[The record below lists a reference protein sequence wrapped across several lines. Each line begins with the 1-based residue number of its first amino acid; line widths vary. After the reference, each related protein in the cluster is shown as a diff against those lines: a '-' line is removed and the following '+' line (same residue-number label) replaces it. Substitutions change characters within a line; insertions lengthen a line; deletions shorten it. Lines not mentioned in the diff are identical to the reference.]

1 MAGVLKGCG
10 FVMRDD
16 AMGNVNDLSPIFT
29 PKSVAVIGASSSP
42 EKLGFQIL
50 KNIRDAGFK
59 GPIYPV
65 NPKATTILDL
75 QCYPSIAA
83 IEGSP
88 ELAVI
93 IVPAA
98 AVPTTLHE
106 CGAKG
111 VRGAIVISGGFGE
124 SGPEGE
130 ALQRQVLEVVR
141 AHKMRMIGPNCQ
153 GVNNPY
159 HGLCAS
165 WPLLTMRGTIAV
177 VSQSGTVAAAL
188 MDWAAQEGIGVSGL
202 VSMGNR
208 ADVDEAD
215 LIEHFNADPQTR
227 SIAVYIEGVKDGPRF
242 IAAARRATKPIVV
255 LKPGKTEKGRQ
266 AAESHTK
273 SLAGRDEV
281 YQGIFRQFGI
291 CRAETLHEL
300 YDFSKALAYLARPGG
315 RKVLIVTSS
324 GGCGVLAAD
333 IAAAEG
339 LDVAALPEIVAA
351 HLRSLLPRHCVVG
364 NPLDLTGDATSHMYK
379 DVLAAAKASFDA
391 VAVIFGDP
399 ILGASEVIDRTSPE
413 LVIYLGGA
421 EVEREESRRLHARGV
436 PVFPT
441 PERGMRALAQLV
453 RFGLPAAGA
462 R

>member
-1 MAGVLKGCG
+1 MTT
-10 FVMRDD
+10 
-16 AMGNVNDLSPIFT
+16 NSPNLSAIFT

-42 EKLGFQIL
+42 DKLGFQIL

-65 NPKATTILDL
+65 NPKATTIVGLR
-75 QCYPSIAA
+75 CYPSIREV
-83 IEGSP
+83 EGSP

-98 AVPTTLHE
+98 AVPATLAD
-106 CGAKG
+106 CGVKG
-111 VRGAIVISGGFGE
+111 VKGAIVISGGFGE

-130 ALQRQVLEVVR
+130 ALQRQAVEVAR
-141 AHKMRMIGPNCQ
+141 AHKIRMVGPNCQ
-153 GVNNPY
+153 GVNNPF

-165 WPLLTMRGTIAV
+165 WPLLTMRGAIAV

-188 MDWAAQEGIGVSGL
+188 MDWAAQEGIGVSAL

-215 LIEHFNADPQTR
+215 LVEHFDSDPQTR
-227 SIAVYIEGVKDGPRF
+227 AIALYIEGVKNGPRF
-242 IAAARRATKPIVV
+242 LAAARRTRKPIVV
-255 LKPGKTEKGRQ
+255 LKPGRTEKGRQ

-281 YQGIFRQFGI
+281 YQGVFRQFGI

-300 YDFSKALAYLARPGG
+300 YDFSKALAYLQRPSG
-315 RKVLIVTSS
+315 RRVLILTSS

-333 IAAAEG
+333 VAAGEG
-339 LDVAALPEIVAA
+339 LEVAPLPEAVASQ
-351 HLRSLLPRHCVVG
+351 LRASLPRHFVIN
-364 NPLDLTGDATSHMYK
+364 NPLDLTGDANARMYK
-379 DVLAAAKASFDA
+379 DVLATAKGLFDV

-399 ILGASEVIDRTSPE
+399 IVGASEVIDRDHPE

-421 EVEREESRRLHARGV
+421 EVEREEARLLHGSGV

-441 PERGMRALAQLV
+441 PERGMRALAQLL
-453 RFGLPAAGA
+453 RFGRPAAS

>member
-1 MAGVLKGCG
+1 MIA
-10 FVMRDD
+10 DSS
-16 AMGNVNDLSPIFT
+16 DLSAIFT

-50 KNIRDAGFK
+50 KNVRDAGFK

-75 QCYPSIAA
+75 RCYPSIGAV
-83 IEGSP
+83 EGLP

-93 IVPAA
+93 IVPAH
-98 AVPTTLHE
+98 AVPATLAE

-111 VRGAIVISGGFGE
+111 ARGAIVISGGFAE

-130 ALQRQVLEVVR
+130 ALQRQALEVAR
-141 AHKMRMIGPNCQ
+141 THKMRMIGPNCQ

-165 WPLLTMRGTIAV
+165 WPLLTMRGAIAV

-215 LIEHFNADPQTR
+215 LVEHFDGDPQTR
-227 SIAVYIEGVKDGPRF
+227 AIALYIEGVKNGPRF
-242 IAAARRATKPIVV
+242 LAAARRARKPIVV
-255 LKPGKTEKGRQ
+255 LKPGRTEKGRQ

-281 YQGIFRQFGI
+281 YQGAFRQFGI

-300 YDFSKALAYLARPGG
+300 YDFSKALAYLQRPPG
-315 RKVLIVTSS
+315 RRVLIVTSS

-333 IAAAEG
+333 VAAGEG
-339 LDVAALPEIVAA
+339 LDVAPLPEAIASQ
-351 HLRSLLPRHCVVG
+351 LRASLPRHFVVN
-364 NPLDLTGDATSHMYK
+364 NPLDLTGDATAQMYK
-379 DVLAAAKASFDA
+379 EVIAAAKGMFDT

-399 ILGASEVIDRTSPE
+399 IVGASEVIDRNRPE
-413 LVIYLGGA
+413 LVIFLGGA
-421 EVEREESRRLHARGV
+421 EVEREEGRLLHAKGV

-453 RFGLPAAGA
+453 RFGRPAE
-462 R
+462 RVR

>member
-1 MAGVLKGCG
+1 MT
-10 FVMRDD
+10 DSD
-16 AMGNVNDLSPIFT
+16 NLSAIFT
-29 PKSVAVIGASSSP
+29 PKSVAVIGASTNP

-50 KNIRDAGFK
+50 KNIGDAGFK

-65 NPKATTILDL
+65 NPKAKAILDL
-75 QCYPSIAA
+75 PCYPSIGAV
-83 IEGSP
+83 EGVP

-93 IVPAA
+93 IVPAT
-98 AVPTTLHE
+98 AVPATLAD

-111 VRGAIVISGGFGE
+111 VRGAIVISGGFSE

-130 ALQRQVLEVVR
+130 ALQRQAVEVAR
-141 AHKMRMIGPNCQ
+141 THKIRMVGPNCQ

-165 WPLLTMRGTIAV
+165 WPLLTMRGAIAV

-215 LIEHFNADPQTR
+215 LIEHFDGDPRTR
-227 SIAVYIEGVKDGPRF
+227 AIAVYIEGVKNGPRF
-242 IAAARRATKPIVV
+242 LAAARRARKPIVV
-255 LKPGKTEKGRQ
+255 LKPGRTEKGRQ

-281 YQGIFRQFGI
+281 YQGAFRQFGI

-300 YDFSKALAYLARPGG
+300 YDFSKALAYLRRPTG
-315 RKVLIVTSS
+315 RRLLIVTSS

-333 IAAAEG
+333 VAAAEG
-339 LDVAALPEIVAA
+339 LDVAPLPDAVASQ
-351 HLRSLLPRHCVVG
+351 LRASLPRHFVVN
-364 NPLDLTGDATSHMYK
+364 NPLDLTGDANSRIYK
-379 DVLAAAKASFDA
+379 DVLAAAKGAFDVA
-391 VAVIFGDP
+391 AVIFGDP
-399 ILGASEVIDRTSPE
+399 IVGASEVIERDRPE

-421 EVEREESRRLHARGV
+421 DVEREEGRLLHARGV

-453 RFGLPAAGA
+453 RFGRPVEKA
-462 R
+462 RP

>member
-1 MAGVLKGCG
+1 MVHS
-10 FVMRDD
+10 
-16 AMGNVNDLSPIFT
+16 NDLSAIFT

-65 NPKATTILDL
+65 NPKATAILDL
-75 QCYPSIAA
+75 PCYPSIGAVDGA
-83 IEGSP
+83 P

-93 IVPAA
+93 IVPAG
-98 AVPTTLHE
+98 AVPATLAD
-106 CGAKG
+106 CGVKG
-111 VRGAIVISGGFGE
+111 VKGAVVISGGFGE

-130 ALQRQVLEVVR
+130 ALQRQAVEVAL
-141 AHKMRMIGPNCQ
+141 AHKIRMVGPNCQ

-165 WPLLTMRGTIAV
+165 WPLLTMRGAIAV

-215 LIEHFNADPQTR
+215 LIEHFDADPQTR
-227 SIAVYIEGVKDGPRF
+227 AIAVYIEGVKNGPRF
-242 IAAARRATKPIVV
+242 LAAARRASKPIVV
-255 LKPGKTEKGRQ
+255 LKPGRTEKGRQ

-281 YQGIFRQFGI
+281 YQGAFRQFGI

-300 YDFSKALAYLARPGG
+300 YDFSKALAYLQRPPG
-315 RKVLIVTSS
+315 RKVLILTSS

-333 IAAAEG
+333 VAAGEG
-339 LDVAALPEIVAA
+339 LDVAPLPEDVAS
-351 HLRSLLPRHCVVG
+351 HLRASLPRHFVVN
-364 NPLDLTGDATSHMYK
+364 NPLDLTGDANARMYK
-379 DVLAAAKASFDA
+379 DVLAAAKGTFDIA
-391 VAVIFGDP
+391 AVIFGDP
-399 ILGASEVIDRTSPE
+399 IAGASEVIDHDRPE

-421 EVEREESRRLHARGV
+421 EVEREEGRRLHARGV

-453 RFGLPAAGA
+453 RFGRPVE
-462 R
+462 RIPQ

>member
-1 MAGVLKGCG
+1 MVHSNG
-10 FVMRDD
+10 
-16 AMGNVNDLSPIFT
+16 LSAIFT

-42 EKLGFQIL
+42 EKLGYQIL

-65 NPKATTILDL
+65 NPKATAILDL
-75 QCYPSIAA
+75 PCYPSIGAV
-83 IEGSP
+83 EGAP

-98 AVPTTLHE
+98 AVPATLAE
-106 CGAKG
+106 CGTKG
-111 VRGAIVISGGFGE
+111 VKGAIVISGGFGE

-130 ALQRQVLEVVR
+130 TLQRQAVEVAR
-141 AHKMRMIGPNCQ
+141 AHKIRMVGPNCQ

-165 WPLLTMRGTIAV
+165 WPLLTMQGAIAV

-215 LIEHFNADPQTR
+215 LIGHFDADPQTR
-227 SIAVYIEGVKDGPRF
+227 AIAVYIEGVKNGPRF
-242 IAAARRATKPIVV
+242 LDAARSARKPIVV
-255 LKPGKTEKGRQ
+255 LKPGRTEKGRQ

-281 YQGIFRQFGI
+281 YQGVFRQFGV

-300 YDFSKALAYLARPGG
+300 YDFSKALAYLKRPPG
-315 RKVLIVTSS
+315 RRVLILTSS

-333 IAAAEG
+333 VAAGDG
-339 LDVAALPEIVAA
+339 LDVAPLPEDVASQ
-351 HLRSLLPRHCVVG
+351 LRASLPRHFVIN
-364 NPLDLTGDATSHMYK
+364 NPLDLTGDANARMYK
-379 DVLAAAKASFDA
+379 DVLAAAKGSFDVA
-391 VAVIFGDP
+391 AVIFGDP
-399 ILGASEVIDRTSPE
+399 IAGASEVIDRDHPE

-421 EVEREESRRLHARGV
+421 EVEREEGRLLHARGI

-453 RFGLPAAGA
+453 RFGRPMEGIQ
-462 R
+462 

>member
-1 MAGVLKGCG
+1 MKA
-10 FVMRDD
+10 DSD
-16 AMGNVNDLSPIFT
+16 NLSTIFT

-65 NPKATTILDL
+65 NPKATVILDL
-75 QCYPSIAA
+75 PCYPSIGAV
-83 IEGSP
+83 EGAP

-93 IVPAA
+93 IVPAP
-98 AVPTTLHE
+98 AVPATLGE

-111 VRGAIVISGGFGE
+111 VKGAIVISGGFGE

-130 ALQRQVLEVVR
+130 ALQRQALEVAR
-141 AHKMRMIGPNCQ
+141 AHKIRMIGPNCQ

-165 WPLLTMRGTIAV
+165 WPLLTMRGAIAV
-177 VSQSGTVAAAL
+177 LSQSGTVAAAL
-188 MDWAAQEGIGVSGL
+188 MDWAGQEGIGVSAL

-215 LIEHFNADPQTR
+215 LVEYFDGDPETR
-227 SIAVYIEGVKDGPRF
+227 AIALYIEGVKNGPRF
-242 IAAARRATKPIVV
+242 LAAARRARKPIVV
-255 LKPGKTEKGRQ
+255 LKPGRTEKGRQ

-281 YQGIFRQFGI
+281 YQGAFRQFGI

-300 YDFSKALAYLARPGG
+300 YDFSKALAYLKRPPG
-315 RKVLIVTSS
+315 RRVLIVTSS
-324 GGCGVLAAD
+324 GGCGVLATD

-339 LDVAALPEIVAA
+339 LDVAPLPEAVASQ
-351 HLRSLLPRHCVVG
+351 LRAFLPRHCVVN
-364 NPLDLTGDATSHMYK
+364 NPLDLTGDANARMYR
-379 DVLAAAKASFDA
+379 DVLAVTKGAFDV

-399 ILGASEVIDRTSPE
+399 IIGTSEVIDRDRPE

-421 EVEREESRRLHARGV
+421 EVEREEGRLLHARGV

-453 RFGLPAAGA
+453 RFGRPVEKAHQ
-462 R
+462 

>member
-1 MAGVLKGCG
+1 MTVST
-10 FVMRDD
+10 
-16 AMGNVNDLSPIFT
+16 DLAAIFA
-29 PKSVAVIGASSSP
+29 PKSVAVVGASSNQ

-59 GPIYPV
+59 GAIYPI
-65 NPKATTILDL
+65 NPKATSILDL
-75 QCYPSIAA
+75 RCYPSIGAVQGA
-83 IEGSP
+83 P

-98 AVPTTLHE
+98 AVPAALTE

-111 VRGAIVISGGFGE
+111 VKGAIVISGGFGE

-130 ALQRQVLEVVR
+130 ALQRQAVEIAR
-141 AHKMRMIGPNCQ
+141 AHKIRMVGPNCQ

-165 WPLLTMRGTIAV
+165 WPLLTMRGSIAV
-177 VSQSGTVAAAL
+177 ASQSGTVAAAM
-188 MDWAAQEGIGVSGL
+188 MDWAAQDGLGISAF

-208 ADVDEAD
+208 GDVDEAD
-215 LIEHFNADPQTR
+215 LIEHFDGDPQTKA
-227 SIAVYIEGVKDGPRF
+227 IAIYIEGVKNGPRF
-242 IAAARRATKPIVV
+242 IAAARRAHKPIVV
-255 LKPGKTEKGRQ
+255 LKPGRTEKGRQ

-281 YQGIFRQFGI
+281 YQGVFRQFGI

-300 YDFSKALAYLARPGG
+300 YDFSRTLAYLRRPAG
-315 RKVLIVTSS
+315 RRVLIVTSS
-324 GGCGVLAAD
+324 GGCGVIAAD
-333 IAAAEG
+333 VGAAEG
-339 LDVAALPEIVAA
+339 LDIAPLPEAIASQ
-351 HLRSLLPRHCVVG
+351 LRASLPRHFVIN
-364 NPLDLTGDATSHMYK
+364 NPLDLTGDATAKMYK
-379 DVLAAAKASFDA
+379 DVIAAVKGSFDA

-399 ILGASEVIDRTSPE
+399 IAGAADVIERERPE
-413 LVIYLGGA
+413 LVIFLGGA
-421 EVEREESRRLHARGV
+421 EVEREEGRRLHARGV

-453 RFGLPAAGA
+453 RFGLPAEAA
-462 R
+462 RP

>member
-1 MAGVLKGCG
+1 MTAHSDNLT
-10 FVMRDD
+10 
-16 AMGNVNDLSPIFT
+16 AIFT
-29 PKSVAVIGASSSP
+29 PKSVAVIGASTSP

-65 NPKATTILDL
+65 NPKATSILDL
-75 QCYPSIAA
+75 RCFPSIAQV
-83 IEGSP
+83 EGTP

-93 IVPAA
+93 IVPAGTVPATLA
-98 AVPTTLHE
+98 A

-111 VRGAIVISGGFGE
+111 VKGAIVISGGFSE

-130 ALQRQVLEVVR
+130 SLQRQALEVAR
-141 AHKMRMIGPNCQ
+141 EHKIRMVGPNCQ

-165 WPLLTMRGTIAV
+165 WPLLTMKGAIAV

-188 MDWAAQEGIGVSGL
+188 MDWATQEGIGVSAL

-215 LIEHFNADPQTR
+215 LIEYFDGDAQTR
-227 SIAVYIEGVKDGPRF
+227 AIALYIEGVKDGPRF
-242 IAAARRATKPIVV
+242 LAAARRATKPIVV
-255 LKPGKTEKGRQ
+255 LKPGRTEKGRQ

-281 YQGIFRQFGI
+281 YQGAFRQFGI

-300 YDFSKALAYLARPGG
+300 YDFSKALAYLRRPPG
-315 RKVLIVTSS
+315 RKVLFVTSS

-333 IAAAEG
+333 VAAGEG
-339 LDVAALPEIVAA
+339 LDVAPLPEALHA
-351 HLRSLLPRHCVVG
+351 QLRSSLPRHFVVN
-364 NPLDLTGDATSHMYK
+364 NPLDLTGDATAKMYK
-379 DVLAAAKASFDA
+379 DVIAAAKGSFDI
-391 VAVIFGDP
+391 VTVIFGDP
-399 ILGASEVIDRTSPE
+399 IVGASDVIDRDDPE
-413 LVIYLGGA
+413 LVVFLGGA
-421 EVEREESRRLHARGV
+421 EVEREEGRRLHARGV

-441 PERGMRALAQLV
+441 PERGMRALAQLA
-453 RFGLPAAGA
+453 RFGLPGEKAH

>member
-1 MAGVLKGCG
+1 MTA
-10 FVMRDD
+10 DSH
-16 AMGNVNDLSPIFT
+16 DLSAIFT

-42 EKLGFQIL
+42 DKLGFQIL
-50 KNIRDAGFK
+50 RNIRDAGFK

-75 QCYPSIAA
+75 PCFPSISAVKGA
-83 IEGSP
+83 PG
-88 ELAVI
+88 LAVI

-98 AVPTTLHE
+98 AGPATLAD

-111 VRGAIVISGGFGE
+111 VKGAIVISGGFGE

-130 ALQRQVLEVVR
+130 GLQRPATEVAR
-141 AHKMRMIGPNCQ
+141 AHKIRMVGPNCQ

-159 HGLCAS
+159 HPLCAS
-165 WPLLTMRGTIAV
+165 WPLLTMRGAIAV

-208 ADVDEAD
+208 ADVDESD
-215 LIEHFNADPQTR
+215 LIEHFDGDPRTR
-227 SIAVYIEGVKDGPRF
+227 AIALYIEGVKNGPRF
-242 IAAARRATKPIVV
+242 LAAARRARKPIVV
-255 LKPGKTEKGRQ
+255 LKPGRTEKGRQ

-281 YQGIFRQFGI
+281 YQGAFRQFGI
-291 CRAETLHEL
+291 CRADTLHEL
-300 YDFSKALAYLARPGG
+300 YDFSKALAYLPRPPG
-315 RKVLIVTSS
+315 RKVLFVTSS

-333 IAAAEG
+333 VAAGEG
-339 LDVAALPEIVAA
+339 LDVAPLPEALHA
-351 HLRSLLPRHCVVG
+351 QLRSSLPRHFVVN
-364 NPLDLTGDATSHMYK
+364 NPLDLTGDATAQMYK
-379 DVLAAAKASFDA
+379 DVIAAAKGSFDI
-391 VAVIFGDP
+391 VTVIFGDP
-399 ILGASEVIDRTSPE
+399 IVGASDVIDRNDPE
-413 LVIYLGGA
+413 LVVFLGGA
-421 EVEREESRRLHARGV
+421 DVERDEGRRLHAQGI

-453 RFGLPAAGA
+453 RFGRPEEKA
-462 R
+462 RP

>member
-1 MAGVLKGCG
+1 MTA
-10 FVMRDD
+10 
-16 AMGNVNDLSPIFT
+16 NSHDLSAIFT

-42 EKLGFQIL
+42 DKLGFQIL
-50 KNIRDAGFK
+50 RNIRDAGFK

-75 QCYPSIAA
+75 PCFPSIGAV
-83 IEGSP
+83 EGAP

-98 AVPTTLHE
+98 AVPATLAD

-111 VRGAIVISGGFGE
+111 VKGAIVISGGFGE

-130 ALQRQVLEVVR
+130 ALQRQATEVAR
-141 AHKMRMIGPNCQ
+141 AHKIRMVGPNCQ

-165 WPLLTMRGTIAV
+165 WPLLTMQGAIAV

-215 LIEHFNADPQTR
+215 LIEHFNGDPRTR
-227 SIAVYIEGVKDGPRF
+227 AIALYIEGVKNGPRF
-242 IAAARRATKPIVV
+242 LAAARRARKPIVV
-255 LKPGKTEKGRQ
+255 LKPGRTEKGRQ

-281 YQGIFRQFGI
+281 YQGAFRQFGI

-300 YDFSKALAYLARPGG
+300 YDFSKALAYLPRPPG
-315 RKVLIVTSS
+315 RKVLILTSS

-333 IAAAEG
+333 VAAGEG
-339 LDVAALPEIVAA
+339 LDVAPLPEAVASQ
-351 HLRSLLPRHCVVG
+351 LRASLPRHFVVN
-364 NPLDLTGDATSHMYK
+364 NPLDLTGDATARLYK
-379 DVLAAAKASFDA
+379 DVLAAAKGLFDVA
-391 VAVIFGDP
+391 AVIFGDP
-399 ILGASEVIDRTSPE
+399 IVGASEVIDRDHPE
-413 LVIYLGGA
+413 LVVYLGGA
-421 EVEREESRRLHARGV
+421 EVEREEARLLHAGHV

-453 RFGLPAAGA
+453 RFGRPVEAACQ
-462 R
+462 

>member
-1 MAGVLKGCG
+1 MT
-10 FVMRDD
+10 DPD
-16 AMGNVNDLSPIFT
+16 NLSAIFT
-29 PKSVAVIGASSSP
+29 PKSVAVIGTSTSP

-50 KNIRDAGFK
+50 KNIVDAGFK

-65 NPKATTILDL
+65 NPKATAILDL
-75 QCYPSIAA
+75 PCYPSIGAV
-83 IEGSP
+83 EGAP

-93 IVPAA
+93 IVPAT
-98 AVPTTLHE
+98 AVPATLAD

-111 VRGAIVISGGFGE
+111 VRGAIVISGGFSE

-130 ALQRQVLEVVR
+130 ALQRQAVEVAR
-141 AHKMRMIGPNCQ
+141 THKIRMVGPNCQ

-165 WPLLTMRGTIAV
+165 WPLLTMRGAIAV

-208 ADVDEAD
+208 GDVDEAD
-215 LIEHFNADPQTR
+215 LIEHFDGDPRTQA
-227 SIAVYIEGVKDGPRF
+227 IAVYIEGVKNGPRF
-242 IAAARRATKPIVV
+242 LAAARRARKPIVV
-255 LKPGKTEKGRQ
+255 LKPGRTEKGRQ

-281 YQGIFRQFGI
+281 YQGAFRQFGI

-300 YDFSKALAYLARPGG
+300 YDFSKALAYLRRPTG
-315 RKVLIVTSS
+315 RRLLIVTSS

-339 LDVAALPEIVAA
+339 LDVAPLPEAVSSQ
-351 HLRSLLPRHCVVG
+351 LRASLPRHFVVN
-364 NPLDLTGDATSHMYK
+364 NPLDLTGDANSGLYK
-379 DVLAAAKASFDA
+379 DVLAAAKGAFDVA
-391 VAVIFGDP
+391 AVIFGDP
-399 ILGASEVIDRTSPE
+399 IVGTSELIDRDHPE

-421 EVEREESRRLHARGV
+421 DVEREEARLLHARGV

-453 RFGLPAAGA
+453 RFGRPVEKA
-462 R
+462 RP

>member
-1 MAGVLKGCG
+1 MTVST
-10 FVMRDD
+10 
-16 AMGNVNDLSPIFT
+16 DLAAIFA
-29 PKSVAVIGASSSP
+29 PKSVAVVGASSNQ

-59 GPIYPV
+59 GAIYPI
-65 NPKATTILDL
+65 NPKATSILDL
-75 QCYPSIAA
+75 RCYPSIGAVQGA
-83 IEGSP
+83 P

-98 AVPTTLHE
+98 AVPAALTE
-106 CGAKG
+106 CGVKG
-111 VRGAIVISGGFGE
+111 VKGAIVISGGFGE

-130 ALQRQVLEVVR
+130 ALQRQAVEIAR
-141 AHKMRMIGPNCQ
+141 AHKIRMVGPNCQ

-165 WPLLTMRGTIAV
+165 WPLLTMKGSMAV

-188 MDWAAQEGIGVSGL
+188 MDWAAQEGIGVSAL

-215 LIEHFNADPQTR
+215 LIEHFDGDPQTL

-242 IAAARRATKPIVV
+242 IAATRRAHKPIVV
-255 LKPGKTEKGRQ
+255 LKPGRTEKGRQ

-281 YQGIFRQFGI
+281 YQGVFRQFGI

-300 YDFSKALAYLARPGG
+300 YDFSKTLAYLRRPPG
-315 RKVLIVTSS
+315 RRVLILTSS

-333 IAAAEG
+333 VAAGEG
-339 LDVAALPEIVAA
+339 LDVAPLPPTVASQ
-351 HLRSLLPRHCVVG
+351 LRSFLPKHCVVN
-364 NPLDLTGDATSHMYK
+364 NPLDLTGDATAQMYK
-379 DVLAAAKASFDA
+379 DVVAAARDA
-391 VAVIFGDP
+391 YDVVAIIFGDP
-399 ILGASEVIDRTSPE
+399 IVGASEVIDRHRPE

-421 EVEREESRRLHARGV
+421 EVEREEARRLHARGV

-453 RFGLPAAGA
+453 RFGLPAEAA
-462 R
+462 RP

>member
-1 MAGVLKGCG
+1 MTAHS
-10 FVMRDD
+10 
-16 AMGNVNDLSPIFT
+16 NNLSAIFT

-75 QCYPSIAA
+75 RCYQSIGSV
-83 IEGSP
+83 EGVP

-93 IVPAA
+93 IVPAP
-98 AVPTTLHE
+98 AVPATLAD
-106 CGAKG
+106 CGPKG
-111 VRGAIVISGGFGE
+111 VKAAIVISGGFSE

-130 ALQRQVLEVVR
+130 ALQRQAVEVAR
-141 AHKMRMIGPNCQ
+141 AHKIRMIGPNCQ

-165 WPLLTMRGTIAV
+165 WPLLTMRGAIAI

-188 MDWAAQEGIGVSGL
+188 MDWAAQDGIGVSGL

-215 LIEHFNADPQTR
+215 LVEHFDADPQTR
-227 SIAVYIEGVKDGPRF
+227 AIAVYIEGVKDGPRF
-242 IAAARRATKPIVV
+242 LAAARRARKPIIV
-255 LKPGKTEKGRQ
+255 LKPGRTEKGRQ

-281 YQGIFRQFGI
+281 YQGAFRQFGI

-300 YDFSKALAYLARPGG
+300 YDFSKALAYLQRPQG
-315 RKVLIVTSS
+315 RRVLIVTSS

-333 IAAAEG
+333 VAAAEG
-339 LDVAALPEIVAA
+339 LDVAPLPETLASQ
-351 HLRSLLPRHCVVG
+351 LRASLPRHFVVN
-364 NPLDLTGDATSHMYK
+364 NPLDLTGDANARLYK
-379 DVLAAAKASFDA
+379 EVVAAARGMCD
-391 VAVIFGDP
+391 VTAVIFGDP
-399 ILGASEVIDRTSPE
+399 IIGASEVIDRDRPE

-421 EVEREESRRLHARGV
+421 EVERQEARLLHNRGV

-453 RFGLPAAGA
+453 RFGRITGGD
-462 R
+462 RR

>member
-1 MAGVLKGCG
+1 MMA
-10 FVMRDD
+10 DT
-16 AMGNVNDLSPIFT
+16 NSLSAIFT

-65 NPKATTILDL
+65 NPKAAAILDL
-75 QCYPSIAA
+75 RCYPSIGAV
-83 IEGSP
+83 EGAP

-93 IVPAA
+93 IVPAT
-98 AVPTTLHE
+98 AVPATLAE

-111 VRGAIVISGGFGE
+111 AKGAIVISGGFGE

-130 ALQRQVLEVVR
+130 ALQRR
-141 AHKMRMIGPNCQ
+141 AVEAARTHRIRMVGPNCQ

-165 WPLLTMRGTIAV
+165 WPLLTMRGSMAV

-188 MDWAAQEGIGVSGL
+188 MDWAGQEGIGVSAL

-215 LIEHFNADPQTR
+215 LVEHFDGDPQTR
-227 SIAVYIEGVKDGPRF
+227 AIALYIEGVKDGPRF
-242 IAAARRATKPIVV
+242 LAAARRARKPIVV
-255 LKPGKTEKGRQ
+255 LKPGRTEKGRQ
-266 AAESHTK
+266 AAELHTK

-281 YQGIFRQFGI
+281 YQGAFRQFGI

-300 YDFSKALAYLARPGG
+300 YDFSKTLAYLRRPTG
-315 RKVLIVTSS
+315 RRVLIVTSS

-339 LDVAALPEIVAA
+339 LDVAPLPDAVASQ
-351 HLRSLLPRHCVVG
+351 LRSFLPRHFVVN
-364 NPLDLTGDATSHMYK
+364 NPLDLTGDATAQIYK
-379 DVLAAAKASFDA
+379 DVLAVAKGSFDV

-399 ILGASEVIDRTSPE
+399 ILGASEVIDREHPE
-413 LVIYLGGA
+413 LVIFLGGA
-421 EVEREESRRLHARGV
+421 EVEREEGRRLHARGV

-453 RFGLPAAGA
+453 RFGLPAETA
-462 R
+462 RT